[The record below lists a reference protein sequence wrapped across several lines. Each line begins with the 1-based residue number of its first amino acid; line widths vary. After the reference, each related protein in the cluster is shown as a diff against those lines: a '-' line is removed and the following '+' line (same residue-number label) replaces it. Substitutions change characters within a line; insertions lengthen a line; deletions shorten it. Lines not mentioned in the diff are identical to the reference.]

1 MEHMGTIL
9 DGRLRVALCGALLCW
24 WPESGLK
31 LMYCGVWTVCT
42 CSPVVS
48 AFSFHLSATTSG
60 VAHLN
65 VENFQHRHSTA
76 TAILSY
82 IEVYP
87 SHPSQLLSFR
97 ASWSCTFLLLW
108 VQATHLVGPWPTP
121 FPCSCSG
128 LTFSWKAWRRQKMK
142 CSVGLM
148 RHPGIFLV
156 ICVQNEWQTAI
167 MLSGGCN
174 ACSQEDVRSLAL
186 AIRFLSCGRR
196 DGDTS

>member
-1 MEHMGTIL
+1 
-9 DGRLRVALCGALLCW
+9 
-24 WPESGLK
+24 
-31 LMYCGVWTVCT
+31 
-42 CSPVVS
+42 
-48 AFSFHLSATTSG
+48 
-60 VAHLN
+60 
-65 VENFQHRHSTA
+65 
-76 TAILSY
+76 
-82 IEVYP
+82 
-87 SHPSQLLSFR
+87 
-97 ASWSCTFLLLW
+97 
-108 VQATHLVGPWPTP
+108 
-121 FPCSCSG
+121 
-128 LTFSWKAWRRQKMK
+128 MK